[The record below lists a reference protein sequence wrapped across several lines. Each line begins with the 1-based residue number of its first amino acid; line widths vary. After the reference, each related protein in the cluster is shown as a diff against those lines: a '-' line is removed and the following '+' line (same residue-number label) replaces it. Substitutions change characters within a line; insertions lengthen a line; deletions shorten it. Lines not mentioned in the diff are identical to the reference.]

1 MVGVFLRLKLRLL
14 LHGALDRRNRV
25 PALLGLVGGL
35 AFAVL
40 VFAGLAGLRGLD
52 QVREPFL
59 MVVFLTVFSVWL
71 VGPLMTGGDHTV
83 DPTYFEQLPL
93 TPNRLVAGL
102 AAAGFVG
109 VGPLVTLIALAG
121 TLPGYA
127 PANAG
132 AGLVVLAVLAEV
144 ALCVLASKALGSAL
158 SSVLR
163 SRRGRDLGFLMLGA
177 IAGGSYLLS
186 NRMQELVHDAA
197 RLKPGVGTQLLAI
210 LPPAALARSIV
221 AARDGSWLLSV
232 ALLAYGVVAVVACLW
247 AWRFV
252 VVRSAGR
259 PPASAPSR
267 TRAGQAG
274 LSLYPRLLRV
284 LPANRTWAV
293 CVKEVRYYLFREPR
307 QMQQFVFGL
316 VFAAVFTWRPM
327 TENGVTVPYTA
338 VWVAFFLLIQVAG
351 ALYGIDGEAFWG
363 YAVASGRLRRDL
375 LGKDLAVALL
385 VGPVVGVLAIV
396 LGIVKGHPA
405 EIPGA
410 LAGCAAMWF
419 IWMGVGDQIS
429 VRAAYPLPEP
439 GERGRSGIAFGA
451 VALVFL
457 GLALAVVLGLPAV
470 GAVALSFLWLGTGTP
485 GAVLAAGY
493 GLAVFLVL
501 WGDAGRRIERGIPEL
516 DAALT
521 RPR

>member
-14 LHGALDRRNRV
+14 RHTALDGRNRL

-40 VFAGLAGLRGLD
+40 VFAGLAGLRSLD
-52 QVREPFL
+52 EVREPFL

-71 VGPLMTGGDHTV
+71 VGPVLTGGDHTV
-83 DPTYFEQLPL
+83 DPSYFEQLPL

-102 AAAGFVG
+102 AAAGMVG
-109 VGPLVTLIALAG
+109 VGPTVTLIALAG

-132 AGLVVLAVLAEV
+132 AALVGLAVLTEV
-144 ALCVLASKALGSAL
+144 VLCVIASKALGSAL

-163 SRRGRDLGFLMLGA
+163 SRRGRDLGFLLLGA
-177 IAGGSYLLS
+177 IAGASYLLS
-186 NRMQELVHDAA
+186 NRLQELVHDAA
-197 RLKPGVGTQLLAI
+197 QLKPGAGTQWLTV
-210 LPPAALARSIV
+210 LPPAALARSVV
-221 AARDGSWLLSV
+221 AAREGSWLLSV
-232 ALLAYGVVAVVACLW
+232 GLLAYGLAAVAVCLW
-247 AWRFV
+247 AWRWV

-259 PPASAPSR
+259 PAATAPSR
-267 TRAGQAG
+267 RRAGQAG
-274 LSLYPRLLRV
+274 LSLYPRVLRV

-293 CVKEVRYYLFREPR
+293 CVKELRYYLFREPR

-327 TENGVTVPYTA
+327 TESGVTVPYTA

-363 YAVASGRLRRDL
+363 YAVARGRLRRDL
-375 LGKDLAVALL
+375 LGKDLAIALL
-385 VGPVVGVLAIV
+385 VGPVVGVLAVV

-405 EIPGA
+405 EIPGV
-410 LAGCAAMWF
+410 LAGCAAMWC

-439 GERGRSGIAFGA
+439 GERGRSRAAFGA
-451 VALVFL
+451 VALVFV
-457 GLALAVVLGLPAV
+457 GLASAIVLGLPAAA
-470 GAVALSFLWLGTGTP
+470 AVALSLWWLGTGTP
-485 GAVLAAGY
+485 GGVLAAGY

-501 WGDAGRRIERGIPEL
+501 WGDAGRRVERGIPEL

-521 RPR
+521 RPG